1 MTATELDLTETIKLL
16 HSISINPVIKGLN
29 SNEYLSLKILISMT
43 KSKQKN
49 SIHVS
54 DITKKMNIAAPSVT
68 KLLNGLE
75 LKGYITRKNDSI
87 NRRNIDVFITEKGI
101 DVKNQADVVLS
112 DFIANVYKRVGR
124 ENIEQFLK
132 LSKLI
137 STAISDEIVA
147 LQNKE
152 MILWTK

>member
-152 MILWTK
+152 MIL

>member
-43 KSKQKN
+43 KAKQKN

-112 DFIANVYKRVGR
+112 NFIANVYKRVGR

-152 MILWTK
+152 MIL

>member
-1 MTATELDLTETIKLL
+1 MKFLDIIK
-16 HSISINPVIKGLN
+16 KA
-29 SNEYLSLKILISMT
+29 NE
-43 KSKQKN
+43 KN

-54 DITKKMNIAAPSVT
+54 DMINKMNIAAPFVT

-152 MILWTK
+152 MIL

>member
-112 DFIANVYKRVGR
+112 NFIANVYKRVGR

-152 MILWTK
+152 MIL